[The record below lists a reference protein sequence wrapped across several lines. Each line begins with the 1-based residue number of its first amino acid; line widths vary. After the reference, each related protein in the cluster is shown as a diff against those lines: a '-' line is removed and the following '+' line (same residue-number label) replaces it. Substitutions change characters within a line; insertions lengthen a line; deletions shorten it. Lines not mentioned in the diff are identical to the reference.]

1 MILIFEV
8 WITKMQNISLLVD
21 LTLIYVRLPGPHL
34 LSFIT
39 AIAQKSIN
47 KTCTLH
53 VLSEKMTKTTL
64 FQCDILLLKCMPS
77 LCIHICWVSFQ
88 VDFPSS
94 FLIISSQLDC
104 SWDFMQPDQRLPFW
118 NASGLCLHCNLCG
131 WVQQDRVALKFNGFK
146 GHFILATHR
155 PATNCP
161 GDMNTRPKMILNKTP
176 LKLH

>member
-21 LTLIYVRLPGPHL
+21 LTLIYVRLPVPHL

-53 VLSEKMTKTTL
+53 VLSEKNDKNNPFSMWCSAIKMHAISVHTHML
-64 FQCDILLLKCMPS
+64 GL
-77 LCIHICWVSFQ
+77 
-88 VDFPSS
+88 
-94 FLIISSQLDC
+94 ISSWLSLFISNHLFPTWLQLR
-104 SWDFMQPDQRLPFW
+104 FYATRPKTPFW
-118 NASGLCLHCNLCG
+118 NASWLCLHCNLCG
-131 WVQQDRVALKFNGFK
+131 WVLQDRVALKFNGFK

-161 GDMNTRPKMILNKTP
+161 GDMNTY
-176 LKLH
+176 